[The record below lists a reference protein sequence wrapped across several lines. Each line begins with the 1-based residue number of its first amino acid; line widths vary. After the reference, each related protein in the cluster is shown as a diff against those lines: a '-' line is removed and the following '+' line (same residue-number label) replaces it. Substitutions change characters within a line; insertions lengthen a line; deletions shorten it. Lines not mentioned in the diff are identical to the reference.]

1 MRVVICGGAGF
12 VGVNL
17 CRNLLRRDDIEQ
29 VVVVDDLSGG
39 DAEAVDRTGAR
50 LVPMSI
56 LDTDLLGEVVSDAD
70 AIVNLVDVAEGPWAG
85 GDPGRAARIISDGAG
100 SVLEAARRA
109 GRPHVIAAST
119 SAVYGANMAR
129 PAHEELEV
137 MPLTP
142 HAAAFCAAEARLAS
156 ASGLGEADVL
166 VLRLFDTFGPHRP
179 AGHPSGRAV
188 HECLH
193 SALTGE
199 EFVIRGDG
207 HERLEV
213 TSVGFV
219 CSALSHAITWRTTS
233 ALPVNLATGRRISA
247 IELIG
252 EVAHLTGER
261 ISVRHSEAP
270 ASRHH
275 IASTRRFVRT
285 MGALHVDPFGAEL
298 ATTWDWVRAKDA
310 LAV

>member
-12 VGVNL
+12 IGVNL
-17 CRNLLRRDDIEQ
+17 CRHLLARSDIEE

-39 DAEAVDRTGAR
+39 DPDEVDRSGAR

-56 LDTDLLGEVVSDAD
+56 LDTDLLSEVVADAD
-70 AIVNLVDVAEGPWAG
+70 TVVNLVDVAEGPWAG
-85 GDPGRAARIISDGAG
+85 GDPARAARVISDGTG
-100 SVLEAARRA
+100 SVLESVRRS
-109 GRPHVIAAST
+109 GRPHLIAAST
-119 SAVYGANMAR
+119 AAVYGANMTR

-142 HAAAFCAAEARLAS
+142 HAAAFCAAEARMQS

-166 VLRLFDTFGPHRP
+166 ILRLFDTFGPHRP

-193 SALTGE
+193 SALTGD

-207 HERLEV
+207 HERMEI
-213 TSVGFV
+213 TSDGFV
-219 CSALSHAITWRTTS
+219 CAALAHAITWRTTS
-233 ALPVNLATGRRISA
+233 DLPVNLATGRRISA

-270 ASRHH
+270 ALRHH
-275 IASTRRFVRT
+275 IASTRRLVRT
-285 MGALHVDPFGAEL
+285 IGALHIEPFAAEL
-298 ATTWDWVRAKDA
+298 SATWDWVRARDP
-310 LAV
+310 LTV

>member
-12 VGVNL
+12 IGLNL
-17 CRNLLRRDDIEQ
+17 CDHLLRRDDIDQ

-39 DAEAVDRTGAR
+39 DPDAVDRSGAR

-56 LDTDLLGEVVSDAD
+56 LDTDLLSEVITDAD
-70 AIVNLVDVAEGPWAG
+70 AVINLVDVAAGPWAG
-85 GDPGRAARIISDGAG
+85 GSPDDAARVISDGTG
-100 SVLEAARRA
+100 SLLEAARRV
-109 GRPHVIAAST
+109 GSPHIVAAST
-119 SAVYGANMAR
+119 AAVYGANMAR
-129 PAHEELEV
+129 PAHEELEL

-142 HAAAFCAAEARLAS
+142 HAAAFCSAEARLQS
-156 ASGLGEADVL
+156 ASRLGEADVL
-166 VLRLFDTFGPHRP
+166 TLRIFDTFGPHRP
-179 AGHPSGRAV
+179 VGHPSGRAV
-188 HECLH
+188 HECLQ

-213 TSVGFV
+213 TSVDFV
-219 CSALSHAITWRTTS
+219 CAALTHAVLHRITS
-233 ALPVNLATGRRISA
+233 DEPVNLAHGRRVSA

-270 ASRHH
+270 AIRHH

-285 MGALHVDPFGAEL
+285 IGALHVEPFGVAL
-298 ATTWDWVRAKDA
+298 ANTWQWVRERDP